1 MSQPEKRKNNGQ
13 IKVGYIIKL
22 AFRNIVNYKKHMAII
37 VFGFTIS
44 IAVLLSINIWAVKS
58 EQLAINGFL
67 VEQDYQAYIYSAQ
80 HPEYIDEI
88 IEELDNDTLVDYY
101 NTAFVSYALFN
112 TENKNPTEYVCLP
125 EASQN
130 QTDPV
135 SITNAFIA
143 NQETLNRIK
152 FLFNVEGNFTVE
164 DNGVILSQ
172 FQADELSAIYD
183 TEINIGSTLNV
194 SIGKYI
200 PNPAYGFDKIADFNP
215 TFFESYTVTAIYTPQ
230 ESISII
236 QEALDIDILS
246 DSIIFPLEDIIPAD
260 IEEMNDKSVPYLL
273 FIKFDQEVLT
283 KDGIE
288 NVVEKMQDFKT
299 RIFAGHNVYI
309 KILDSPIIS
318 LLNAYTRASVTIVFM
333 MPVILV
339 GIILTIFM
347 VNIVVASRQEEV
359 NLLRDRGADSPQ
371 IVLLFSIEFLIV
383 AVTGVIFGIII
394 AILLA
399 ALIPSF
405 SSQGFQG
412 DVFREFIKLNKY
424 DYKYMIL
431 VPLGLVVGILAYAIF
446 KIIWEISL
454 RNKDYTSGESQR
466 KRIQRNIFVSTNI
479 ALAITITIALIF
491 SIIDSARVVISS
503 QNFSIGN
510 SATSGYTFVLFCFML
525 IFAAQGISFL
535 ITEKFMSK
543 IKGLYKRLIFND
555 AFFLI
560 NNFKRKNKKL
570 STMTF
575 SLVIVSSLIVFS
587 LTAAAS
593 ISNNQMVESDFKN
606 GADLRIVTYPVD
618 YSFSNNISQVDG
630 VNEVVSIFKTKGAI
644 PSKDYTVYGVDPVKY
659 SRIGE
664 WDKSCFPGGS
674 NFSILTALEAN
685 PEGVIIGTGLSES
698 LNVTI
703 GDWIPVYNIA
713 SGILYRSFTVVG
725 IINSA
730 PGLGLAD
737 GQNIEMLQP
746 NEGFILINADYMVG
760 ELSITNCQLFLASIL
775 PGENLATIEGGI
787 EELLPNI
794 QVNPVSV
801 NEQFMGDF
809 IEKYIPNVLTF
820 FWIGLIAIIIIII
833 VLLVMFTDF
842 TLSQR
847 TQEFAISLS
856 MGASRNTIAKLI
868 LTEVVVIILSAC
880 MGGILLGIGF
890 TYSTFYLLTPILT
903 SHNMI
908 PFSVVIPIWQLVI
921 LPIIMTIV
929 ALVGVLPSIVKY
941 GQEKIINTL
950 RA

>member
-200 PNPAYGFDKIADFNP
+200 PNPAYSLDKIADFNP

-246 DSIIFPLEDIIPAD
+246 DSIIFPLDDIIPAD
-260 IEEMNDKSVPYLL
+260 IEEMNDKNIPYLL
-273 FIKFDQEVLT
+273 FVKFDQEVLT

-347 VNIVVASRQEEV
+347 VNIVVASRQEDV

-454 RNKDYTSGESQR
+454 RNKDYTSGENQR
-466 KRIQRNIFVSTNI
+466 KRIRRNIFVSTNI

-491 SIIDSARVVISS
+491 SIIDSARVVIGS

-543 IKGLYKRLIFND
+543 IKGLYRRLIFND

-606 GADLRIVTYPVD
+606 GADLRIVTYPVN
-618 YSFSNNISQVDG
+618 YRFSNNISQVDG

-664 WDKSCFPGGS
+664 WDKSCFPGES

-698 LNVTI
+698 LNVTL

-746 NEGFILINADYMVG
+746 NEGFILINANYMVE

-856 MGASRNTIAKLI
+856 MGASRNRITKLI